1 MQLNKEKADFL
12 HKTIDEWQSQQLLSE
27 EQSQLLKNTVIV
39 RKFDWKQVTVYAFI
53 IALVCGILS
62 VIVLLTDKPLR
73 EIIEKFTRITDFGIS
88 SVLTLATFLIFYLTN
103 KRFIKHTDMPFS
115 NQSLL
120 LFGAFLSLATVS
132 YWAKSF
138 HVFHNHYHLIFLL
151 SGLLYLAMAIYFCS
165 PTIWVLSLL
174 MFAFT
179 YGLFTVSYSNGRSQE
194 QFLGMNFSLRF
205 VLFSLFILSFSGLI
219 KKSQKLLPFFR
230 IHYIVGLLF
239 FFTSLLLI
247 TIFGN
252 YSDFERWNEI
262 KQTQFIF
269 WDVLLFTITAL
280 GMYSGLKRN
289 DYILGNISL
298 LFFIMNL
305 ITRYFE
311 YFWIPLH
318 KSIFFMVLAFIFWLT
333 RKQSRKIMESKVFR
347 KGIN

>member
-12 HKTIDEWQSQQLLSE
+12 YKVIDDWKSQQLLSE
-27 EQSQLLKNTVIV
+27 EQSQLLKESVTV

-53 IALVCGILS
+53 IAVVCGILS
-62 VIVLLTDKPLR
+62 VIILLADKPLR

-103 KRFIKHTDMPFS
+103 KRFIKHNDMPFS

-138 HVFHNHYHLIFLL
+138 HVFHNHYQLIFLL
-151 SGLLYLAMAIYFCS
+151 SGLLYLAMAMYFCS
-165 PTIWVLSLL
+165 PVLWVLSLM
-174 MFAFT
+174 MFAFA
-179 YGLFTVSYSNGRSQE
+179 YGLFTVSYSKDRSQE
-194 QFLGMNFSLRF
+194 KFLGMNFPMRY
-205 VLFSLFILSFSGLI
+205 VVFSLFILFFSGLI
-219 KKSQKLLPFFR
+219 KKSQKLMPFFR
-230 IHYIVGLLF
+230 IHYIVSLLF
-239 FFTSLLLI
+239 FFISLLLV

-262 KQTQFIF
+262 KQTQFIL
-269 WDVLLFTITAL
+269 WDVLLFTTTAL

-318 KSIFFMVLAFIFWLT
+318 KSIFFMILAFIFWLIG
-333 RKQSRKIMESKVFR
+333 SRAEKLWNLRFLEKE
-347 KGIN
+347 